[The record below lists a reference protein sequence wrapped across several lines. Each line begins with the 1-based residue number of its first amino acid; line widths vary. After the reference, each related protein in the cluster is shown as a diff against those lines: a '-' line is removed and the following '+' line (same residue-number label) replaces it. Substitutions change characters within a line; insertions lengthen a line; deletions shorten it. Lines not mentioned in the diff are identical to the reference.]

1 MPPSLVLKS
10 MEQLADMGVHVSAR
24 WQPYIETLAETP
36 ELYVRRIADAGA
48 FHLSLEHLKVPLE
61 DRGWASKRAGVSMPA
76 LKRQYQERGAWRDG
90 REYVLPSIQKQS
102 TILHVRSLAHRHGM
116 TFGAAD
122 NDFQFLSDGEA
133 CCSGVDQFAGFDR
146 VFKHQ
151 IALAVKR
158 GTRDGI
164 IKLGSID
171 KEWCPDSSIDRYLNS
186 RSRIGSRNATGGT
199 IQNHV
204 AARWENISSPGN
216 PSRYFG
222 ITDTG
227 RRDRSANRIFHV
239 DPISK

>member
-1 MPPSLVLKS
+1 
-10 MEQLADMGVHVSAR
+10 MEQLANMGVRVSAR
-24 WQPYIETLAETP
+24 WQPFIETLAEHP

-61 DRGWASKRAGVSMPA
+61 DRGWASTRAGISMPA

-90 REYVLPSIQKQS
+90 REYVLPSVQKQS
-102 TILHVRSLAHRHGM
+102 TILQLRALTHRYKM

-133 CCSGVDQFAGFDR
+133 CCSGVDQFAGFER

-158 GTRDGI
+158 GARNGV
-164 IKLGSID
+164 IKLGNID

-186 RSRIGSRNATGGT
+186 RSRIGSRGAIEGT
-199 IQNHV
+199 IRNHV
-204 AARWENISSPGN
+204 AARWENIGSSGN

-222 ITDTG
+222 VTDTG
-227 RRDRSANRIFHV
+227 RRDRSANRIFRM
-239 DPISK
+239 DPIC